1 MADILRR
8 QLHWQAFIPS
18 RPATKHTMKRLFF
31 KPVVLLVLLAGVAFT
46 AGASIDVHEFET
58 EADREQYQN
67 LLRVLRCPKCQ
78 NQNLEDSDA
87 TLAMDLRREVAR
99 LINEGQTDEQV
110 KEYMVNRYGDFVLY
124 EPPVQSNTWLLWW
137 SPVFMLGTGALI
149 FAIIVINRRRFADQV
164 VEDEAPDNDVAE
176 DTDPVEAD
184 QQTIKE

>member
-1 MADILRR
+1 
-8 QLHWQAFIPS
+8 
-18 RPATKHTMKRLFF
+18 MKRLFF
-31 KPVVLLVLLAGVAFT
+31 KPVFLLALLAAVAFN

-58 EADREQYQN
+58 EADREQYQK

-137 SPVFMLGTGALI
+137 SPVFMLGAGVLI

-164 VEDEAPDNDVAE
+164 VEDEAPVQDIAE
-176 DTDPVEAD
+176 DAGPADAD
-184 QQTIKE
+184 QQTTKE